1 MMSRNFLNGLSVL
14 ALSLLFVACDGSRVY
29 EENIDFSDRSWLADD
44 TKRFGFAVTDSAAA
58 YNIHCNVRSTLDY
71 PNYNLYVKYW
81 LYDSV
86 GRPVTSD
93 LKNIVLFDPKTGV
106 PEGKSSIGDI
116 FSYQVP
122 LVEDYTFNYPGDYTL
137 VLQHFMRYD
146 TLREVVSVGVRLE
159 MAD

>member
-1 MMSRNFLNGLSVL
+1 MMSRDFLSAL
-14 ALSLLFVACDGSRVY
+14 ALCGCSLVFAACDGSRIY
-29 EENIDFSDRSWLADD
+29 EENVDFSDRSWLADD
-44 TKRFGFAVTDSAAA
+44 TKRFGFSVVDSTAA
-58 YNIHCNVRSTLDY
+58 YNIHCNLRSTLDY
-71 PNYNLYVKYW
+71 PNYNLYIKYW

-93 LKNIVLFDPKTGV
+93 LRNIVLFDPKTGV
-106 PEGKSSIGDI
+106 PEGRSSIGDI

-122 LVEDYTFNYPGDYTL
+122 LIEDYAFDYPGNYTL

-159 MAD
+159 RAN